1 MRLPSASK
9 APGRATAFKK
19 RRQPTIGENQ
29 EETHAMGTMY
39 FDGDPQHDGL
49 DHSAHPVTYHAG
61 GITATSPKNLAT
73 IAARS
78 PTSDAARVT
87 WSLHALLLIG
97 SGVVASAQIGKAIV
111 SVPLIR
117 SDLSLSFGVAGLI
130 VATFATMG
138 AMMGI
143 GAGVVVGRLGV
154 RRSLIGG
161 MGVIAAGSVVGA
173 GASDE
178 LVLLA
183 ARIIEGVGFL
193 AVVLAIPSMLAQTA
207 TREKRDFVMAA
218 WSAYMPIG
226 IMLMLLV
233 APLLP
238 MIGWRSFWLANA
250 LATGACAI
258 LLAIYAPV
266 APATAR
272 PGTTRFFA
280 DALIIVRQPSCLVLA
295 FAFFA
300 YSCQIFSL
308 AFALPLLLTSAHG
321 VSLGAAGLLS
331 AMVLAVSAIGHL
343 SSSLL
348 LRAGVPIWANVA
360 AAFVFFAL
368 SGFAVYG
375 NVLPPQGVS
384 LAAALALGIGGLA
397 PGAIYAAA
405 PHAAPAPSAVPP
417 TIGLVQQAS
426 SLGQFAGPAA
436 LGLWVEHL
444 GWQAAPA
451 ILAPAALVGLAC
463 AFALRRI
470 VATAEQ
476 RGHSERQRAARERR
490 PDDRDHR
497 MRR

>member
-1 MRLPSASK
+1 MSQVATKPGTISAYQPRHPSD
-9 APGRATAFKK
+9 
-19 RRQPTIGENQ
+19 E
-29 EETHAMGTMY
+29 
-39 FDGDPQHDGL
+39 
-49 DHSAHPVTYHAG
+49 
-61 GITATSPKNLAT
+61 
-73 IAARS
+73 AAR
-78 PTSDAARVT
+78 AGKLQV
-87 WSLHALLLIG
+87 LLLMG
-97 SGVVASAQIGKAIV
+97 SGVVAAAQIGKAII

-117 SDLSLSFGVAGLI
+117 SELALSLDLAGLI
-130 VATFATMG
+130 VATFATIG
-138 AMMGI
+138 AMTGI
-143 GAGVVVGRLGV
+143 GAGLVVSRLGA

-161 MGVIAAGSVVGA
+161 MGVIALGNMIGA
-173 GASDE
+173 NAPDQ
-178 LVLLA
+178 LVLLV

-193 AVVLAIPSMLAQTA
+193 AVVLAVPSMLAQLV

-238 MIGWRSFWLANA
+238 TIGWRSFWLANA
-250 LATGACAI
+250 LATGSCAI
-258 LLAIYAPV
+258 LLAIHAP
-266 APATAR
+266 ATPATAR
-272 PGTTRFFA
+272 AGVARFFA
-280 DALIIVRQPSCLVLA
+280 DALTIVRQPSCLVLA

-308 AFALPLLLTSAHG
+308 TFALPLLLTSAYG

-348 LRAGVPIWANVA
+348 LRIGVSIWASIA
-360 AAFVFFAL
+360 AAFGFFAL

-375 NVLPPQGVS
+375 DVLPPLGV
-384 LAAALALGIGGLA
+384 AIVAALALGVGGLA

-426 SLGQFAGPAA
+426 SLGQFAGPAS
-436 LGLWVEHL
+436 LGLWVEHF

-451 ILAPAALVGLAC
+451 IVAPAALVGLAC
-463 AFALRRI
+463 AFAIRRI
-470 VATAEQ
+470 LATAE
-476 RGHSERQRAARERR
+476 
-490 PDDRDHR
+490 HR
-497 MRR
+497 

>member
-1 MRLPSASK
+1 MSHCRVAESTVPIHRE
-9 APGRATAFKK
+9 AP
-19 RRQPTIGENQ
+19 
-29 EETHAMGTMY
+29 
-39 FDGDPQHDGL
+39 DG
-49 DHSAHPVTYHAG
+49 AACAG
-61 GITATSPKNLAT
+61 KLQ
-73 IAARS
+73 
-78 PTSDAARVT
+78 V
-87 WSLHALLLIG
+87 LLLMG
-97 SGVVASAQIGKAIV
+97 SGVVAATQIGKAII
-111 SVPLIR
+111 SIPMIR
-117 SDLSLSFGVAGLI
+117 GDLALGLDLAGLI
-130 VATFATMG
+130 VGTFATLG
-138 AMMGI
+138 AMTGI
-143 GAGVVVGRLGV
+143 GAGLVVGRLGA

-161 MGVIAAGSVVGA
+161 MGVIALGNVI
-173 GASDE
+173 GASAPDQ
-178 LVLLA
+178 LVLLV

-193 AVVLAIPSMLAQTA
+193 AVVLAIPSMLAQLV
-207 TREKRDFVMAA
+207 TREKRDFAMAA
-218 WSAYMPIG
+218 WSAYMPTG

-233 APLLP
+233 APLLLT
-238 MIGWRSFWLANA
+238 IGWRSFWLANA
-250 LATGACAI
+250 LMTGSCAI
-258 LLAIYAPV
+258 LLAIQAPA

-272 PGTTRFFA
+272 AGAARFFA

-295 FAFFA
+295 IAFFA

-308 AFALPLLLTSAHG
+308 AFALPLLLTSVYG

-348 LRAGVPIWANVA
+348 LRAGVPIWGNVA
-360 AAFVFFAL
+360 AAFGFFAL

-375 NVLPPQGVS
+375 DVLPPQGVS

-405 PHAAPAPSAVPP
+405 PHTAPAPSAVPP

-451 ILAPAALVGLAC
+451 ILAPAALIGLAC

-470 VATAEQ
+470 LATGEP
-476 RGHSERQRAARERR
+476 RGANER
-490 PDDRDHR
+490 
-497 MRR
+497 